1 MRTRVLGCCGMSHAY
16 VYLELRRTLRYGTR
30 ASALPDIMS
39 ETHSEYIISGSA
51 RA

>member
-1 MRTRVLGCCGMSHAY
+1 MLDINVSKDN
-16 VYLELRRTLRYGTR
+16 
-30 ASALPDIMS
+30 SAQGVVKCFIAL